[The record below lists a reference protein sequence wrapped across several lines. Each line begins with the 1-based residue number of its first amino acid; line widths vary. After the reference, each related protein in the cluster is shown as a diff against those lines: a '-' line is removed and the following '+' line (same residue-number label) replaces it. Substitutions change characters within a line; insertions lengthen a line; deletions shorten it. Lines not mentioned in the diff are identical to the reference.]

1 MLTERISILLK
12 PSALLNSFI
21 PLINF
26 IRLDKDLNTLCM
38 RAKEWYSWH
47 FPELARIVSDNHVY
61 TKIVDL
67 IGVDYERFYNFRI
80 EIT

>member
-1 MLTERISILLK
+1 
-12 PSALLNSFI
+12 
-21 PLINF
+21 
-26 IRLDKDLNTLCM
+26 M